1 VRRLT
6 TRAVPVA
13 IVLAVGLAA
22 STSEAAPAPREKFG
36 RKASGWGLGL
46 SLGDVSG
53 ASVKYFLHPHHAL
66 QGHLGFGL
74 LHNGDGIFSF
84 EYLWH
89 SGVIGESEIVDVFGY
104 VGLGLGLGFWAGGGT
119 SALQL
124 HGRDT
129 SAGAAM
135 MVRAPI
141 LGLAFHWIAKPIDT
155 ALEVSWA
162 PYVIMPELLF
172 IDASIKLR
180 YFF

>member
-1 VRRLT
+1 VRRLI
-6 TRAVPVA
+6 TRAGPVA
-13 IVLAVGLAA
+13 IALALGLAA
-22 STSEAAPAPREKFG
+22 RTSAAAPAPREKFG
-36 RKASGWGLGL
+36 KKASGWGIGG

-53 ASVKYFLHPHHAL
+53 ASVKYFVHPNHAF
-66 QGHLGFGL
+66 QGQLGFGL

-89 SGVIGESEIVDVFGY
+89 SNVIGESEIVDVLGY

-119 SALQL
+119 SELQL
-124 HGRDT
+124 HGRD
-129 SAGAAM
+129 SQAGAAM
-135 MVRAPI
+135 MVRAPV
-141 LGLAFHWIAKPIDT
+141 LGLAFHWIGRPIDT

-172 IDASIKLR
+172 IDAAIKVR